1 MSEAGDDVAEGLRR
15 RCQIVD
21 GCRRAGHELFQRV
34 ETRWLRVVEL
44 DPFGVAA
51 EALVAARLFDLCA
64 ELFGR
69 EMAAAHAD
77 DPHRRPIARHEVA
90 QRRQDLAMRQ
100 VARASEDDTA
110 SPPSPPP

>member
-21 GCRRAGHELFQRV
+21 GCRRARHELLEGIER
-34 ETRWLRVVEL
+34 RRLRVAEL

-69 EMAAAHAD
+69 EMAAAHTD
-77 DPHRRPIARHEVA
+77 DAHRRAIARHEVTEG
-90 QRRQDLAMRQ
+90 RHDLAMRQ
-100 VARASEDDTA
+100 AARGSED
-110 SPPSPPP
+110 